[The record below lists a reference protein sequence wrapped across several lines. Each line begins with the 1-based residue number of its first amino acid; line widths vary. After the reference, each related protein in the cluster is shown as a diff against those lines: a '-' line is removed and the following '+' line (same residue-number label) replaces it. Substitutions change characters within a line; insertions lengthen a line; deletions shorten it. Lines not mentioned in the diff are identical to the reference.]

1 MKSILSTKLFI
12 FAAAYVTCGISVN
25 SAYFI
30 LLAIFIDIILRLV
43 TAGLTFNYGDYP
55 NEISHKKIDFF
66 RWVSTVF
73 VCLSLSAL
81 VRIGVLF

>member
-43 TAGLTFNYGDYP
+43 TAGLTFNYRDYP